1 MERMKELI
9 NILNNASRSY
19 YQKNESLV
27 SDFEYDKLYDELMKI
42 EKDTGVILANSPTQN
57 VGYTVLSNLTKVKHD
72 EKILSLDK
80 TKEPEKLKS
89 WLENQE
95 GVLSWKLDGLTI
107 VLKYNNGELV
117 QAITRGN
124 GEVGEDITHNAKVF
138 KNIPLKISYKD
149 ELIVRGEGIIS
160 YSDFERINEELDE
173 NESYKNPRNLC
184 SGTVRQLNSEITS
197 KRNVMFYAFTVFKA
211 FGVDFDDKKSNQLL
225 WLKTLGFDVVYNKIV
240 NSDNII
246 DSVYEFENKIPEN
259 DFASDGLVLTYNSIS
274 YSSSLGTTAKFPKD
288 SIAFKWKDETAETI
302 LREIEWNTSR
312 TGLINP
318 IAVFDSVELE
328 GTTVNRASVHNVS
341 ILEDLKLGIGDTIKV
356 YKANM
361 IIPQIA
367 ENITKSGNCEI
378 PKNCPVCNGETEIRS
393 IRDGKALYCTNP
405 NCSAQ
410 RIRSL
415 SHFVS
420 RDAMNIEGLSEETI
434 KKFVEK
440 GFISDYTD
448 IYSLYKY
455 ADDIKNMEGFGEKSY
470 NNLIE
475 SIEKSKNTEL
485 PNFIYALGINHVGLS
500 NAKLLAKNKEFIEN
514 YKKILNNF
522 SESCEKLNFDE
533 ISKSF
538 EITRNN
544 ISNSLENLQNNIP
557 NQIEIFRNNIS
568 SSLENLQKNMPK
580 QLEIKQNDIS
590 NNLEVLQKNLSES
603 LMNMSESLM
612 QINGFGKK
620 ITHSIISYLE
630 DFKNIQ
636 LLNKMDNIINISP
649 VEISEET
656 ENSNINGKTFVI
668 TGDLNNFTNRKEL
681 QNKIESLGGKV
692 TGSVTKKT
700 NYLIN
705 NDILSESSK
714 NKKAK
719 ELGIPIITE
728 EDFIKEFLNQ

>member
-9 NILNNASRSY
+9 NILNKASYEY
-19 YQKNESLV
+19 YQNDSSKL
-27 SDFEYDKLYDELMKI
+27 SDFEYDKLYDELVEL
-42 EKDTGVILANSPTQN
+42 EKSTGIVLANSPTQN
-57 VGYTVLSNLTKVKHD
+57 VGYTVLSNLTKIKHD

-89 WLENQE
+89 WLGNQQ
-95 GVLSWKLDGLTI
+95 GMLSWKLDGLTI

-138 KNIPLKISYKD
+138 KNIPLKISYKY
-149 ELIVRGEGIIS
+149 ELVVRGEGIIS
-160 YSDFERINEELDE
+160 FSDFKRINEELDE
-173 NESYKNPRNLC
+173 DESYKNPRNLC
-184 SGTVRQLNSEITS
+184 SGTVRQLNSEICA
-197 KRNVMFYAFTVFKA
+197 KRNVMFYGFTVFKA
-211 FGVDFDDKKSNQLL
+211 NDVDFGDKKSNQLL
-225 WLKTLGFDVVYNKIV
+225 WLKELGFDIVYNKIV
-240 NSDNII
+240 NVDNII
-246 DSVYEFENKIPEN
+246 ESIYEFENKIPEN
-259 DFASDGLVLTYNSIS
+259 DFATDGLVLTYDSIS
-274 YSSSLGTTAKFPKD
+274 YSGSLGTTAKFPKD

-302 LREIEWNTSR
+302 LRNIEWNTSR

-318 IAVFDSVELE
+318 VAVFDSVELE

-367 ENITKSGNCEI
+367 ENITKSGNYEI
-378 PKNCPVCNGETEIRS
+378 PANCPVCGGETEVRT

-420 RDAMNIEGLSEETI
+420 RDAMNIEGFSEETI

-448 IYSLYKY
+448 IYNIEKF
-455 ADDIKNMEGFGEKSY
+455 AEEIKNIDGFGEKSY
-470 NNLIE
+470 NNLIK
-475 SIEKSKNTEL
+475 SIENSKKPEL

-500 NAKLLAKNKEFIEN
+500 NAKLLCKNINYDINKLFTISQEELVEIDGFGDIIAHSICSYFSDYKNKELI
-514 YKKILNNF
+514 YKML
-522 SESCEKLNFDE
+522 D
-533 ISKSF
+533 
-538 EITRNN
+538 
-544 ISNSLENLQNNIP
+544 
-557 NQIEIFRNNIS
+557 
-568 SSLENLQKNMPK
+568 
-580 QLEIKQNDIS
+580 
-590 NNLEVLQKNLSES
+590 
-603 LMNMSESLM
+603 
-612 QINGFGKK
+612 
-620 ITHSIISYLE
+620 IISFAE
-630 DFKNIQ
+630 
-636 LLNKMDNIINISP
+636 
-649 VEISEET
+649 VEVSYESENMNVKE
-656 ENSNINGKTFVI
+656 KTFVI
-668 TGDLNNFTNRKEL
+668 TGDLNEFKNRKEL
-681 QNKIESLGGKV
+681 QLKIEALGGKV

-728 EDFIKEFLNQ
+728 EQFIKEFLN

>member
-27 SDFEYDKLYDELMKI
+27 SDFEYDKLYDELMKL

-149 ELIVRGEGIIS
+149 ELIIRGEGIIS

-500 NAKLLAKNKEFIEN
+500 NAKLLCKNIN
-514 YKKILNNF
+514 YDINKIF
-522 SESCEKLNFDE
+522 EVSQDE
-533 ISKSF
+533 LI
-538 EITRNN
+538 N
-544 ISNSLENLQNNIP
+544 I
-557 NQIEIFRNNIS
+557 
-568 SSLENLQKNMPK
+568 
-580 QLEIKQNDIS
+580 D
-590 NNLEVLQKNLSES
+590 
-603 LMNMSESLM
+603 
-612 QINGFGKK
+612 GFGD
-620 ITHSIISYLE
+620 IIAHSIVSYFA
-630 DFKNIQ
+630 DNKNRE
-636 LLNKMDNIINISP
+636 LLNKILKIVSFNT

>member
-9 NILNNASRSY
+9 NILNKASYEY
-19 YQKNESLV
+19 YQNNSSKL
-27 SDFEYDKLYDELMKI
+27 SDFEYDKLYDELVNL
-42 EKDTGVILANSPTQN
+42 EKSTGIVLTNSPTQN
-57 VGYTVLSNLTKVKHD
+57 VGYTVLSNLTKIKHD

-89 WLENQE
+89 WLGNQE
-95 GVLSWKLDGLTI
+95 GMLSWKLDGLTI

-149 ELIVRGEGIIS
+149 DLVVRGEGIIS
-160 YSDFERINEELDE
+160 FSDFKRINEELDE
-173 NESYKNPRNLC
+173 DESYKNPRNLC
-184 SGTVRQLNSEITS
+184 SGTVRQLNSEICA
-197 KRNVMFYAFTVFKA
+197 KRNVMFYGFTVFKA
-211 FGVDFDDKKSNQLL
+211 NGVDFGDKKSNQLL
-225 WLKTLGFDVVYNKIV
+225 WLKSLGFDIVYNKIV
-240 NSDNII
+240 NVDNII
-246 DSVYEFENKIPEN
+246 ESIYEFENKIPEN
-259 DFASDGLVLTYNSIS
+259 DFATDGLVLTYDSIS

-288 SIAFKWKDETAETI
+288 SIAFKWKDETAETV
-302 LREIEWNTSR
+302 LRNIEWNTSR

-318 IAVFDSVELE
+318 VAVFDSVELE

-367 ENITKSGNCEI
+367 ENITKSSNYEI
-378 PKNCPVCNGETEIRS
+378 PANCPVCGGETEVRT

-420 RDAMNIEGLSEETI
+420 RDAMNIEGFSEETI

-448 IYSLYKY
+448 IYSIEKF
-455 ADDIKNMEGFGEKSY
+455 AEEIKNMDGFGEKSY
-470 NNLIE
+470 NNLIK
-475 SIEKSKNTEL
+475 SIENSKKPEL

-500 NAKLLAKNKEFIEN
+500 NAKLLCKNINYDINKLFTISQDELVEIDGFGDIIAHSICSYFGDCKNKELI
-514 YKKILNNF
+514 YKILNIISF
-522 SESCEKLNFDE
+522 AEVYVSSES
-533 ISKSF
+533 
-538 EITRNN
+538 
-544 ISNSLENLQNNIP
+544 EN
-557 NQIEIFRNNIS
+557 
-568 SSLENLQKNMPK
+568 
-580 QLEIKQNDIS
+580 
-590 NNLEVLQKNLSES
+590 
-603 LMNMSESLM
+603 MNVKE
-612 QINGFGKK
+612 
-620 ITHSIISYLE
+620 
-630 DFKNIQ
+630 
-636 LLNKMDNIINISP
+636 
-649 VEISEET
+649 
-656 ENSNINGKTFVI
+656 KTFVI
-668 TGDLNNFTNRKEL
+668 TGDLNEFKNRKEL
-681 QNKIESLGGKV
+681 QGKIEALGGKV

-700 NYLIN
+700 DYLIN

-728 EDFIKEFLNQ
+728 EQFIKEFLN

>member
-27 SDFEYDKLYDELMKI
+27 SDFEYDKLYDELMKL

-149 ELIVRGEGIIS
+149 ELIIRGEGIIS

-448 IYSLYKY
+448 IYSLYNH

-500 NAKLLAKNKEFIEN
+500 NAKLLCKNIN
-514 YKKILNNF
+514 YDINKIF
-522 SESCEKLNFDE
+522 EVSQDE
-533 ISKSF
+533 LI
-538 EITRNN
+538 N
-544 ISNSLENLQNNIP
+544 I
-557 NQIEIFRNNIS
+557 
-568 SSLENLQKNMPK
+568 
-580 QLEIKQNDIS
+580 D
-590 NNLEVLQKNLSES
+590 
-603 LMNMSESLM
+603 
-612 QINGFGKK
+612 GFGD
-620 ITHSIISYLE
+620 IIAHSIVSYFA
-630 DFKNIQ
+630 DNKNRE
-636 LLNKMDNIINISP
+636 LLNKILKIVSFNT

>member
-9 NILNNASRSY
+9 NILNKASYEY
-19 YQKNESLV
+19 YQNDSSKL
-27 SDFEYDKLYDELMKI
+27 SDFEYDKLYDELVEL
-42 EKDTGVILANSPTQN
+42 EKSTGIVLANSPTQN
-57 VGYTVLSNLTKVKHD
+57 VGYTVLSNLTKIKHD

-89 WLENQE
+89 WLENQQ
-95 GVLSWKLDGLTI
+95 GMLSWKLDGLTI

-149 ELIVRGEGIIS
+149 ELVVRGEGIIS
-160 YSDFERINEELDE
+160 FSDFKRINEELDE
-173 NESYKNPRNLC
+173 DESYKNPRNLC
-184 SGTVRQLNSEITS
+184 SGTVRQLNSEICA
-197 KRNVMFYAFTVFKA
+197 KRNVMFYGFTVFKA
-211 FGVDFDDKKSNQLL
+211 NDVDFGDKKSNQLL
-225 WLKTLGFDVVYNKIV
+225 WLKELGFDIVYNKIV
-240 NSDNII
+240 NVDNII
-246 DSVYEFENKIPEN
+246 ESIYEFENKIPEN
-259 DFASDGLVLTYNSIS
+259 DFATDGLVLTYDSIS
-274 YSSSLGTTAKFPKD
+274 YSGSLGTTAKFPKD

-302 LREIEWNTSR
+302 LRNIEWNTSR

-318 IAVFDSVELE
+318 VAVFDSVELE

-341 ILEDLKLGIGDTIKV
+341 ILEELKLGIGDTIKV

-367 ENITKSGNCEI
+367 ENITKSGNYEI
-378 PKNCPVCNGETEIRS
+378 PANCPVCGGETEVRT

-420 RDAMNIEGLSEETI
+420 RDAMNIEGFSEETI

-448 IYSLYKY
+448 IYNIEKF
-455 ADDIKNMEGFGEKSY
+455 AEEIKNIDGFGEKSY
-470 NNLIE
+470 NNLIK
-475 SIEKSKNTEL
+475 SIENSKKPEL

-500 NAKLLAKNKEFIEN
+500 NAKLLCKNINYDINKLFTISQEELVEIDGFGDIIAHSICSYFGDCKNKELI
-514 YKKILNNF
+514 YKML
-522 SESCEKLNFDE
+522 D
-533 ISKSF
+533 
-538 EITRNN
+538 
-544 ISNSLENLQNNIP
+544 
-557 NQIEIFRNNIS
+557 
-568 SSLENLQKNMPK
+568 
-580 QLEIKQNDIS
+580 
-590 NNLEVLQKNLSES
+590 
-603 LMNMSESLM
+603 
-612 QINGFGKK
+612 
-620 ITHSIISYLE
+620 IISFAE
-630 DFKNIQ
+630 
-636 LLNKMDNIINISP
+636 
-649 VEISEET
+649 VEVSYESENMNVKE
-656 ENSNINGKTFVI
+656 KTFVI
-668 TGDLNNFTNRKEL
+668 TGDLNEFKNRKEL
-681 QNKIESLGGKV
+681 QLKIEALGGKV

-728 EDFIKEFLNQ
+728 EQFIKEFLN